1 MTALILVMTV
11 LAAVCWLCVSPVRLL
26 AAGGVLAVAH
36 PAPTVAL
43 TALAVAAL
51 TVTAAV
57 SVYRT
62 LRAEGWHL
70 VTVQRPNL
78 AQAGGVTA

>member
-1 MTALILVMTV
+1 MTALILAVAV
-11 LAAVCWLCVSPVRLL
+11 LAALCWLYVSPLRLA

-36 PAPTVAL
+36 PVPTVAL
-43 TALAVAAL
+43 TALAVTAM
-51 TVTAAV
+51 TVAAAV

-70 VTVQRPNL
+70 VTVQRPPL
-78 AQAGGVTA
+78 APAGGVTA